1 MAGRPSVMTETVLA
15 LLKEAFLLG
24 CPDVEACLYAEID
37 EATLYRY
44 QEANPDYASKK
55 ARWKKTP
62 SFMARKKVVESIDED
77 YELALKYLERKEKQ
91 EFSPRSEHT
100 GADGKDMAVTFA
112 WVGEEKKEEIQ

>member
-44 QEANPDYASKK
+44 QEANPDYASRK

-62 SFMARKKVVESIDED
+62 SFMARKKVVESIPED
-77 YELALKYLERKEKQ
+77 SEMALKYLERKEKG

-100 GADGKDMAVTFA
+100 GADGKDLLPTPIL
-112 WVGEEKKEEIQ
+112 GNINEIKE